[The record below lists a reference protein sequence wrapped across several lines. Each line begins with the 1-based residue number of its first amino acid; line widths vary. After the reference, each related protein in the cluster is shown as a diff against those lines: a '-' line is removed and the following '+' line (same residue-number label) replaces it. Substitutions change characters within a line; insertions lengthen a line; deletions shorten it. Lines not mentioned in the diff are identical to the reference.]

1 MQHFRL
7 RLAVIATLV
16 TLAAIAVFGAA
27 PAFAADAAPLPPTS
41 VTATYVAVDAEV
53 DVAWIDAS
61 TDETSFVIERCQG
74 VSCTSFTTLTTW
86 PAIAGTGVHP
96 WYADCT
102 GLLPGYTYGYRVGA
116 VNAAGTSYSG
126 VVSVTIPST
135 KPPVAPTSVTATYV
149 AADAEVDVAWVD
161 ASTDETSFVI
171 ERCDKKNCT
180 SFTRLTT
187 WPAIAGTGSHPWY
200 ADCTGLKA
208 NHTYYYRVGAV
219 NAFGVNYS
227 PTVAVTITR

>member
-1 MQHFRL
+1 MQHFPI
-7 RLAVIATLV
+7 RLAVAATS
-16 TLAAIAVFGAA
+16 TAIAVFGAA

-41 VTATYVAVDAEV
+41 VTATDVAADAEV
-53 DVAWIDAS
+53 DVAWTDAS

-74 VSCTSFTTLTTW
+74 VGCTTFTVLTTW
-86 PAIAGTGVHP
+86 PAIAGTGSHP

-102 GLLPGYTYGYRVGA
+102 GLLPGNTYQYRIGA
-116 VNAAGTSYSG
+116 VNAAGTSYSD
-126 VVSVTIPST
+126 VVSVTIPSSR
-135 KPPVAPTSVTATYV
+135 PPAAPTSVTATDV

-171 ERCDKKNCT
+171 ERCDKKKCT
-180 SFTRLTT
+180 SFTLLTT
-187 WPAIAGTGSHPWY
+187 WPAIGGTGGHPWY
-200 ADCTGLKA
+200 ADCIGLKTG
-208 NHTYYYRVGAV
+208 HTYYYRVGAV

>member
-1 MQHFRL
+1 MQHSPVRL
-7 RLAVIATLV
+7 IVIATL
-16 TLAAIAVFGAA
+16 ASIALFGAA
-27 PAFAADAAPLPPTS
+27 PAFATGAAPLPPTS
-41 VTATYVAVDAEV
+41 VTASYIAADAEV

-61 TDETSFVIERCQG
+61 ADETSFVIERCQG
-74 VSCTSFTTLTTW
+74 VGCTSFTALTTW
-86 PAIAGTGVHP
+86 PAIAGTDSHP

-102 GLLPGYTYGYRVGA
+102 GLLPGYTYRYRVGA
-116 VNAAGTSYSG
+116 VNAAGTSYSD

-135 KPPVAPTSVTATYV
+135 ASPAAPTSVTATYV
-149 AADAEVDVAWVD
+149 AANAEVDVAWVD

-208 NHTYYYRVGAV
+208 GHTYYYRVGAV

-227 PTVAVTITR
+227 GTVAVTITR

>member
-1 MQHFRL
+1 MPHFPV
-7 RLAVIATLV
+7 RLAVVATS
-16 TLAAIAVFGAA
+16 AAIAAFVAA
-27 PAFAADAAPLPPTS
+27 PVFAADAAPLPPTS
-41 VTATYVAVDAEV
+41 VTATYVAADAEV
-53 DVAWIDAS
+53 DVAWIDSS

-74 VSCTSFTTLTTW
+74 VGCTSFTVLTTW
-86 PAIAGTGVHP
+86 PAIAGTGSNP

-102 GLLPGYTYGYRVGA
+102 GLLPGNTYQYRVGA
-116 VNAAGTSYSG
+116 VNAAGTSYSD

-135 KPPVAPTSVTATYV
+135 APPVAPTSVTATYV

-180 SFTRLTT
+180 SFTPLTT
-187 WPAIAGTGSHPWY
+187 WPAITGAGSHPWY
-200 ADCTGLKA
+200 ADCTGFKA
-208 NHTYYYRVGAV
+208 NRTYYYRVGAV
-219 NAFGVNYS
+219 NAFGVTYS

>member
-7 RLAVIATLV
+7 RLAVIV
-16 TLAAIAVFGAA
+16 TSAAIAVFGAA
-27 PAFAADAAPLPPTS
+27 PAFAAGGVPLPPAS
-41 VTATYVAVDAEV
+41 VTATWVPGAPGEV
-53 DVAWIDAS
+53 DVAWTDAS
-61 TDETSFVIERCQG
+61 ADETSFVIERCQG
-74 VSCTSFTTLTTW
+74 VGCTSFTALTTW
-86 PAIAGTGVHP
+86 PAIAGTGGSV
-96 WYADCT
+96 WYGDCT
-102 GLLPGYTYGYRVGA
+102 GQLPGETYVYRVGA
-116 VNAAGTSYSG
+116 VDATGTSYSN

-135 KPPVAPTSVTATYV
+135 APRAAPTSVTATYV

-187 WPAIAGTGSHPWY
+187 WPAMTGTGSHPWY
-200 ADCTGLKA
+200 ADCTGFKA
-208 NHTYYYRVGAV
+208 NRTYYYRVGAV

-227 PTVAVTITR
+227 STVAVTITR

>member
-1 MQHFRL
+1 MQHFPFRL
-7 RLAVIATLV
+7 VVLATS
-16 TLAAIAVFGAA
+16 TAIAVFGAA
-27 PAFAADAAPLPPTS
+27 PAFADGTAPLPPTS
-41 VTATYVAVDAEV
+41 VTATYVAADAEV
-53 DVAWIDAS
+53 NVAWIDAS

-74 VSCTSFTTLTTW
+74 IGCTSFTVLTSW
-86 PAIAGTGVHP
+86 PALAGTGINP

-102 GLLPGYTYGYRVGA
+102 GLLPGYTYQYRVGA
-116 VNAAGTSYSG
+116 VNAAGTSYSD

-135 KPPVAPTSVTATYV
+135 APPVAPTSVTATYV

-171 ERCDKKNCT
+171 ERCDKKKCT
-180 SFTRLTT
+180 SFTTLTT
-187 WPAIAGTGSHPWY
+187 WPAITGTGSNPWY

-208 NHTYYYRVGAV
+208 GRTYYYRVGAV

>member
-1 MQHFRL
+1 MQHFSL
-7 RLAVIATLV
+7 RFAVV
-16 TLAAIAVFGAA
+16 AASFAAAAFGAA

-41 VTATYVAVDAEV
+41 VTATYVAADAEV

-74 VSCTSFTTLTTW
+74 VGCTSFATLTTW
-86 PAIAGTGVHP
+86 PAIAGTGSLP

-102 GLLPGYTYGYRVGA
+102 GLLPGNTYSYRVGA
-116 VNAAGTSYSG
+116 VNAAGTSYSDI
-126 VVSVTIPST
+126 VSVTIPST
-135 KPPVAPTSVTATYV
+135 APPAAPTSVTATYI

-180 SFTRLTT
+180 SFTLLTT
-187 WPAIAGTGSHPWY
+187 WPAIAGTGGHPWY
-200 ADCTGLKA
+200 ADCTGFKA
-208 NHTYYYRVGAV
+208 NRTYYYRVGAV
-219 NAFGVNYS
+219 NAFGVSYG
-227 PTVAVTITR
+227 PTVSVTITR

>member
-1 MQHFRL
+1 MPHFSAPL
-7 RLAVIATLV
+7 SVAAVS
-16 TLAAIAVFGAA
+16 AAIAVFGGT
-27 PAFAADAAPLPPTS
+27 PAHAADAAPLAPAL
-41 VTATYVAVDAEV
+41 VTATYVAADAEV

-61 TDETSFVIERCQG
+61 TDETSFVVERCEG
-74 VSCTSFTTLTTW
+74 VGCTSFTALTIW
-86 PAIAGTGVHP
+86 PASTGTGTHP

-102 GLLPGYTYGYRVGA
+102 GLLPGYTYAYRVGA
-116 VNAAGTSYSG
+116 VNAAGTSYSD

-135 KPPVAPTSVTATYV
+135 APPVAPTSVTATYV

-180 SFTRLTT
+180 SFAPLTT

-208 NHTYYYRVGAV
+208 GRTYYYRVGAV
-219 NAFGVNYS
+219 NAFGVSYS
-227 PTVAVTITR
+227 SKVAVTITR

>member
-1 MQHFRL
+1 MPHFPL
-7 RLAVIATLV
+7 HLAVVAAS
-16 TLAAIAVFGAA
+16 AAIAVLGAA
-27 PAFAADAAPLPPTS
+27 PAFAADAAPTS
-41 VTATYVAVDAEV
+41 VTATYVAADAEV

-61 TDETSFVIERCQG
+61 TDETSFVIERCEG
-74 VSCTSFTTLTTW
+74 VGCTSFTALTTW
-86 PAIAGTGVHP
+86 PAIAGTGGHP

-116 VNAAGTSYSG
+116 VNAAGTSYSD
-126 VVSVTIPST
+126 VVSVTILST
-135 KPPVAPTSVTATYV
+135 APPAAPTSVTATDV

-171 ERCDKKNCT
+171 ERCDKKRCT
-180 SFTRLTT
+180 SFTTLTT

-208 NHTYYYRVGAV
+208 GHTYYYRVGAV
-219 NAFGVNYS
+219 NAFGVSYS
-227 PTVAVTITR
+227 PLVAVTVTR

>member
-1 MQHFRL
+1 MQHLPFRL
-7 RLAVIATLV
+7 AILAA
-16 TLAAIAVFGAA
+16 LAAIGVFGAA
-27 PAFAADAAPLPPTS
+27 PAFAADTAPLAPTS
-41 VTATYVAVDAEV
+41 VTATYVTADAEV

-61 TDETSFVIERCQG
+61 TDETSFVIERCEG
-74 VSCTSFTTLTTW
+74 VGCTSFTVLTTW
-86 PAIAGTGVHP
+86 PAIAGTGTHP

-102 GLLPGYTYGYRVGA
+102 GLLPGNTYSYRVGA
-116 VNAAGTSYSG
+116 VNAAGTSYSN

-135 KPPVAPTSVTATYV
+135 RPPVAPASVTATYV

-171 ERCDKKNCT
+171 ERCDKNNCK
-180 SFTRLTT
+180 SFTQLTT
-187 WPAIAGTGSHPWY
+187 WPAMAGTGSHPWY

-219 NAFGVNYS
+219 NAFGVTYS
-227 PTVAVTITR
+227 PTVAVTISR